1 MSTILTSLRYTT
13 GAVIVSCII
22 SLIVVVGFAIYGW
35 TLPKQVSTSDKVTLN
50 KVITFQKNQKIV
62 NWTFG
67 GTAIASIILI
77 IILYFMT
84 NSDNKTS

>member
-13 GAVIVSCII
+13 GAVIVSCIV
-22 SLIVVVGFAIYGW
+22 SLIVVVGFAIYGL